1 MGDAASDAAAEDSD
15 EEKEMDEPNEDA
27 EIEAKYGMDDYG
39 AQTSCKKY
47 Y

>member
-39 AQTSCKKY
+39 A
-47 Y
+47 